1 MKEVPTAKIKL
12 TEVKELFDAGYEIL
26 GELRSEVNAPVVR
39 AKFLNQEVIAIY
51 GKEAAKIFYDPRNFK
66 REGAMPKLV
75 RSTLLGEEGVQTL
88 DGEQHHLS
96 LIHI

>member
-51 GKEAAKIFYDPRNFK
+51 GKEAAKIFY
-66 REGAMPKLV
+66 E
-75 RSTLLGEEGVQTL
+75 TLNVKEQCLNSSVQL
-88 DGEQHHLS
+88 Y
-96 LIHI
+96 

>member
-51 GKEAAKIFYDPRNFK
+51 GK
-66 REGAMPKLV
+66 
-75 RSTLLGEEGVQTL
+75 
-88 DGEQHHLS
+88 
-96 LIHI
+96 

>member
-51 GKEAAKIFYDPRNFK
+51 GKEAAKIFYDH
-66 REGAMPKLV
+66 E
-75 RSTLLGEEGVQTL
+75 TLNVKEQCLNSSVQL
-88 DGEQHHLS
+88 Y
-96 LIHI
+96 